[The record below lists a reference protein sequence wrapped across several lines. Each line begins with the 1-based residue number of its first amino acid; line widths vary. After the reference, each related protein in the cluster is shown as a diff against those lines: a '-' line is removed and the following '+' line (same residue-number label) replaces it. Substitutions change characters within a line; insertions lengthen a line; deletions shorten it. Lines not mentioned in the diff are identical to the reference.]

1 MKVSLLGILRIET
14 RPWLVLI
21 TLFPCAFLPLHGAS
35 LNDLTYTTTDGKVTI
50 TDCNKAAD
58 GELVIPETILGNPVT
73 SIGELAFWDC
83 FYLKN
88 ITIPN
93 GVVSIGNQAFTQCGL
108 VSITIPDSVTS
119 IGNRAFRRC
128 SLLKSITIPDSVTSI
143 GEEVFHTCSS
153 LTSITIPDS
162 VTSIGREAFSY
173 CESVTNITIG
183 DGVTS
188 IGDGAFQYCSRL
200 TLITFQGV
208 APTVAPNAFK
218 YNGSTAKNKAV
229 VSVSA
234 EALSSFGSPGDNW
247 NSLSIQVGDG
257 TPNPGSLGHGTPNS
271 GGGFLGLVFALLFFG
286 GLVFLGTKI
295 HGSGRGGGSGGEG
308 GCGGGGGGC
317 GGGCGG

>member
-1 MKVSLLGILRIET
+1 MNVSLLGILRIET

-73 SIGELAFWDC
+73 RIGELAFWDC

-128 SLLKSITIPDSVTSI
+128 SLLK
-143 GEEVFHTCSS
+143 
-153 LTSITIPDS
+153 SITIPDS

-271 GGGFLGLVFALLFFG
+271 GGGLLGLVFALLFFG